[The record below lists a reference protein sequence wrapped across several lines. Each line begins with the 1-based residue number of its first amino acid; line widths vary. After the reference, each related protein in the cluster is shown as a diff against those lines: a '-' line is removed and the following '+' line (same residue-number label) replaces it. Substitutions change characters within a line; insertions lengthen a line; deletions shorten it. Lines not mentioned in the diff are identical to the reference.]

1 MKITERI
8 DYAAAPAAV
17 FAMLTDPAF
26 QEAKCIEAGSQRH
39 ESTVTPAGDGA
50 RIVTQRDLPADNLPD
65 FVRSIVGDTLS
76 VTETYDWGAP
86 ADDGG
91 RDGRLVV
98 EVAGA
103 PVALR
108 AKVRLVP
115 GGGTTAM
122 TIDGDLKASIPL
134 LGGKVEKAAAPA
146 VIHAI
151 RGEGRTGARWL
162 AERA

>member
-17 FAMLTDPAF
+17 FAMLTDTDF
-26 QEAKCIEAGSQRH
+26 QVAKCIEAGSERH
-39 ESTVTPAGDGA
+39 ESAVTPAGDGA
-50 RIVTQRDLPADNLPD
+50 RVVTQRDLPAHHLPD
-65 FVRSIVGDTLS
+65 FARSIVGDTLS
-76 VTETYDWGAP
+76 VTETYDWSAP
-86 ADDGG
+86 ASDGG
-91 RDGRLVV
+91 RDGTLVV

-115 GGGTTAM
+115 SASSTAM

-146 VIHAI
+146 VVDAIHL
-151 RGEGRTGARWL
+151 EGRTGARWL
-162 AERA
+162 ADRV

>member
-50 RIVTQRDLPADNLPD
+50 RVVTQRDLPADNLPD
-65 FVRSIVGDTLS
+65 FAKSIVGDTLS
-76 VTETYDWGAP
+76 VTETYDWAAPTADGA
-86 ADDGG
+86 
-91 RDGRLVV
+91 RDGTLLV

-115 GGGTTAM
+115 GGASTAM

-146 VIHAI
+146 VVDAIH
-151 RGEGRTGARWL
+151 GEGRTGARWL

>member
-8 DYAAAPAAV
+8 DYTAAPDAV

-26 QEAKCIEAGSQRH
+26 QEAKCLEAGSARH
-39 ESTVTPAGDGA
+39 ESAVTPAGDGA
-50 RIVTQRDLPADNLPD
+50 RVVTQRDLPAHNLPD
-65 FVRSIVGDTLS
+65 FARSIVGDTLS
-76 VTETYDWGAP
+76 VTETYDWAGAG
-86 ADDGG
+86 ADGSREG
-91 RDGRLVV
+91 SLVV

-115 GGGTTAM
+115 GAGNTVM

-146 VIHAI
+146 VIDAI
-151 RGEGRTGARWL
+151 HGEGRTGARWL

>member
-1 MKITERI
+1 MKITERL
-8 DYAAAPAAV
+8 DYAATPAAV

-26 QEAKCIEAGSQRH
+26 QEAKCIDAGSQRH
-39 ESTVTPAGDGA
+39 ESAVTPAGDGA
-50 RIVTQRDLPADNLPD
+50 RIVTQRDLPADDLPD

-76 VTETYDWGAP
+76 VTETYEWAGAS
-86 ADDGG
+86 ADGSREG
-91 RDGRLVV
+91 TLVV

-108 AKVRLVP
+108 AKVRLIP
-115 GGGTTAM
+115 GGTGTAM

-134 LGGKVEKAAAPA
+134 LGGRVEKSATPA
-146 VIHAI
+146 VVHAI
-151 RGEGRTGARWL
+151 HGEKRTGQRWL